1 PVGNGGP
8 ETWRRGCSAP
18 PWTRVECY
26 HETAFHATGFRTKT
40 STCATGG
47 ALSHGRR
54 MARRPAAAP
63 TARVRLLRDGER
75 QHPDRRSGFSRD
87 RSAPAWKA
95 VPATV
100 ARSRGPPLAPSPGT
114 LPWHPP
120 LAPSPGTLPWRPP
133 RAAGGVHRH
142 AARTAP
148 ARSGRARA
156 QGPNIA
162 RIASASG

>member
-40 STCATGG
+40 STCETGG

-100 ARSRGPPLAPSPGT
+100 ARSRGPPLAPSPGRGRR
-114 LPWHPP
+114 
-120 LAPSPGTLPWRPP
+120 ASPRRPDCSGAVRP
-133 RAAGGVHRH
+133 G
-142 AARTAP
+142 
-148 ARSGRARA
+148 ARSGAEHRPHRLGVRPLDHALL
-156 QGPNIA
+156 GDD
-162 RIASASG
+162 GVD